1 MSVAAGRAATPAP
14 GVARRHVDL
23 VRYAERYGLIALWG
37 FVILLFSLLSP
48 STFPT
53 ITNFSTIFGTQAV
66 LLVLALG
73 LLLSLS
79 VGEFDLSIAA
89 TMGFSSIIVALL
101 TTQDHWPVLAAIVA
115 ALGLGLVVGAL
126 NALLVVGGGISSFIV
141 TLGIGTLLTGLSYG
155 VTGSETIGGLSRGLV
170 TSMTKQVVDLP
181 LAFFYGVVVCF
192 VMWYVFNYMP
202 LGRHLVFVG
211 EGREVARLS
220 GLRVRRIR
228 AGALIT
234 GSLVAAV
241 AGVMQAGVVGAASP
255 GTSTSYLLPAF
266 AAAFLGAT
274 VVRPGRFNAWG
285 TFVAVYFLVTGI
297 TGLELLGYTG
307 WVQDVWY
314 GASLAVAVAL
324 ARYAAVRRRA
334 RLARRQHVG
343 QHEMLQNAVP
353 VEEDNVAAL
362 KGVAAKE

>member
-1 MSVAAGRAATPAP
+1 MGTGR
-14 GVARRHVDL
+14 RRIDL
-23 VRYAERYGLIALWG
+23 VRYAEKYGLIALWG
-37 FVILLFSLLSP
+37 VVVLVFSVLSP
-48 STFPT
+48 ATFPT
-53 ITNFSTIFGTQAV
+53 VTNFSTIFGTQAV

-73 LLLSLS
+73 LLLPLS

-89 TMGFSSIIVALL
+89 TMGFSAIIVGLL
-101 TTQDHWPVLAAIVA
+101 TTHDHWPVLAAIVV

-126 NALLVVGGGISSFIV
+126 NALLIVGGGISSFIV
-141 TLGIGTLLTGLSYG
+141 TLGIGTLITGLSYG
-155 VTGSETIGGLSRGLV
+155 MTGSETIGGLSKGLV
-170 TSMTKQVVDLP
+170 DSMSTQVLDLP
-181 LAFFYGVVVCF
+181 LAFFYGVVLCLA
-192 VMWYVFNYMP
+192 MWYVFNYMP

-220 GLRVRRIR
+220 GLRVQRIR
-228 AGALIT
+228 AGALIM
-234 GSLVAAV
+234 GSLIAAA

-274 VVRPGRFNAWG
+274 VIRPGRFNAWG

-314 GASLAVAVAL
+314 GASLAVAVGL

-334 RLARRQHVG
+334 RLAQRRDDGHDGHQRSI
-343 QHEMLQNAVP
+343 AVQADQAP
-353 VEEDNVAAL
+353 ALEGAAT
-362 KGVAAKE
+362 KE